1 MHEFVTNTSTGKDA
15 GASHE
20 LGRNG
25 AEFTLYNSCMTDGSC
40 RSALLTDLYE
50 LTMAAA
56 YFENDFRPKA
66 SFELFVRS
74 LPPERN
80 YLVAAGLEQALAF
93 LESIRF
99 QPEDVEFLRAQPVFR
114 HVGDKFFQYLR
125 EFRFTGEVW
134 AMPEGTPAFAEEPVL
149 RVTAPIIE
157 GQIVETY
164 LLSIITFQ
172 TMIASK
178 AARIVE
184 AAQGRSVVEFGSRRA
199 HGPEAGKLAARA
211 AYVGGCIG
219 TSNAEAGRDFG
230 IPIFGTL
237 AHSFVMA
244 YEDEEESFRRF
255 QKLFPE
261 HAVLLIDT
269 YDSLAAIDKIVAAG
283 LKPKA
288 VRLDSGDLFELSR
301 EVRSRLDR
309 AGLTETRIFATS
321 DLDEYVITDMLA
333 RGAQVDEFGV
343 GTSLATS
350 KDAPA
355 LGGVYKLVD
364 VYSHDKA
371 TPRAKLSGG
380 KATYPGCKQVFRI
393 AEGDQY
399 CGDVIA
405 HCTETQAKGKP
416 LLERVM
422 QNGKRVASSPPLSVV
437 RDYARRELA
446 QIPGAVRRLH
456 KPIKYPVQ
464 VSQRLHGLLE
474 DFRSRLLQPVGRRPS

>member
-1 MHEFVTNTSTGKDA
+1 MGTES
-15 GASHE
+15 
-20 LGRNG
+20 
-25 AEFTLYNSCMTDGSC
+25 

-56 YFENDFRPKA
+56 YFENDFQPKA

-80 YLVAAGLEQALAF
+80 YLVAAGLEEALEF

-99 QPEDVEFLRAQPVFR
+99 QPDEITFLRAQSVFR
-114 HVGDKFFQYLR
+114 QVSDRFFEYLR

-134 AMPEGTPAFAEEPVL
+134 AMPEGTPVFAEEPLL
-149 RVTAPIIE
+149 RITAPIIE

-164 LLSIITFQ
+164 LLSMITFQ

-184 AAQGRSVVEFGSRRA
+184 SAQGRSVVEFGSRRA

-219 TSNAEAGRDFG
+219 TSNAEAGREFG

-244 YEDEEESFRRF
+244 YENEEESFQRF

-301 EVRSRLDR
+301 EVRRRLDA
-309 AGLTETRIFATS
+309 AGLKDTRIFATS

-343 GTSLATS
+343 GTSVATS

-364 VYSHDKA
+364 VYSHEKPS
-371 TPRAKLSGG
+371 PRAKLSGG

-393 AEGDQY
+393 EESGQY
-399 CGDVIA
+399 CADVIA
-405 HCTETQAKGKP
+405 HCTEAPSRGKA

-422 QNGKRVASSPPLSVV
+422 QQGQRVGTAPTLNQV
-437 RDYARRELA
+437 REYARRELA
-446 QIPGAVRRLH
+446 NLPSSVRRLH
-456 KPIKYPVQ
+456 KPVKYPVQ
-464 VSQRLHGLLE
+464 VSQKLQGLLE
-474 DFRSRLLQPVGRRPS
+474 DFRARFLQPVEKRSL

>member
-1 MHEFVTNTSTGKDA
+1 
-15 GASHE
+15 
-20 LGRNG
+20 
-25 AEFTLYNSCMTDGSC
+25 MTHPSC

-56 YFENDFRPKA
+56 YFDNGFQPKA

-80 YLVAAGLEQALAF
+80 YLVAAGLELALEF
-93 LESIRF
+93 LESVRF
-99 QPEDVEFLRAQPVFR
+99 QAEDIDFLRSQPVFR
-114 HVGDKFFQYLR
+114 HVSDKFFDYLR
-125 EFRFTGEVW
+125 DFRFTGEVW
-134 AMPEGTPAFAEEPVL
+134 AMPEGTPAFAEEPLL

-164 LLSIITFQ
+164 LLSIISFQ

-211 AYVGGCIG
+211 AYIAGCVG
-219 TSNAEAGRDFG
+219 TSNAEAGREFG

-237 AHSFVMA
+237 AHSFIMA
-244 YEDEEESFRRF
+244 YDDEQESFRRF

-301 EVRSRLDR
+301 EVRRRLDA
-309 AGLTETRIFATS
+309 AGLSDTRIFATS

-333 RGAQVDEFGV
+333 RGAQVDQFGV

-355 LGGVYKLVD
+355 LGAVYKLVD
-364 VYSHDKA
+364 VYSGDRPV
-371 TPRAKLSGG
+371 PRAKLSGS
-380 KATYPGCKQVFRI
+380 KATYPGCKQVFRLQ
-393 AEGDQY
+393 ERGHD

-405 HCTETQAKGKP
+405 HCTEITDGGKA
-416 LLERVM
+416 LLQRVM
-422 QNGKRVASSPPLSVV
+422 QQGKRIAPRPELSEV
-437 RDYARRELA
+437 REYARQELA
-446 QIPGAVRRLH
+446 KIPGAVRRLH
-456 KPIKYPVQ
+456 NPVKYPVHI
-464 VSQRLHGLLE
+464 SQELHGLLE
-474 DFRSRLLQPVGRRPS
+474 DFRSRFAQPIARKEPL